1 MTAAVANFYRSFEL
15 PWTTPPEE
23 RERLR
28 RIVGICLA
36 VVLALSVIVPMLPAP
51 ERNLDVPPPIPPRL
65 AKLVLERAT
74 PLPPP
79 PPPVETRE
87 LEPEAAPEPTAQE
100 PRKIEERA
108 KPGPD
113 LDRTQQARK
122 KAAQAGLLPFVDELA
137 DLRDDF
143 EVTPDK
149 LQTPA
154 NSTGT
159 VDGPPRAERSLVT
172 SKAGAASGGINT
184 AAVSKGFGY
193 GAGNLDGHGTTQM
206 QVPFGGSGGGSAMR
220 GSGPA
225 DGVSRS
231 GSGKRPS
238 RSQEEIELVFDRNK
252 SAIYALYNRALRDNP
267 ALMGKVVM
275 QLTITPSGEVTDCR
289 ILSSELGDAE
299 LERKLVAR
307 VRMFRFEDKDVEA
320 ITTTKPIEFFPA

>member
-275 QLTITPSGEVTDCR
+275 QLTIAPSGEVTDCR